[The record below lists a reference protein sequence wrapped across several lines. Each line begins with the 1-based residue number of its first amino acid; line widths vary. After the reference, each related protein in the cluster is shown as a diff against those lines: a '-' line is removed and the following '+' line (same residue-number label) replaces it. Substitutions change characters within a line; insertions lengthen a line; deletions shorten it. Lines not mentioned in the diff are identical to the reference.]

1 MTETEHIQTINIPQ
15 TTTRE
20 LSDSE
25 RFIVGLRKLAEVCN
39 LQSTVYTPLGINT
52 IKFQDGSS
60 IGCLRLF
67 IDAGIISGNFKK

>member
-1 MTETEHIQTINIPQ
+1 MTETELAQTINIPQ

-25 RFIVGLRKLAEVCN
+25 RFTVGLRKLAEVCN
-39 LQSTVYTPLGINT
+39 LESTVYTQLGIRT
-52 IKFQDGSS
+52 INFQDGSS

-67 IDAGIISGNFKK
+67 IDAGIISGNFNK